1 MASVIAFDVNETLLD
16 LRALD
21 EPFEALL
28 GSAALRPQWF
38 ALMLQLAFV
47 GGLTG
52 RYTDFTTAQRAALA
66 MLAEREG
73 VPLSAA
79 DIDGLV
85 ARMSS
90 LPPHPEVPGAL
101 ARLSG
106 TGLRMVALTNSV
118 PAVAEAQVA
127 GAGLAEYF
135 HAVISADTVRHLKPA
150 PQPYQE
156 VARASGVAIDQV
168 RLVAAHSWDVSGALS
183 AGCRAAF
190 VARPGMVLS
199 PLGEQPDI
207 IGPDLAAVT
216 EQIIAVDA

>member
-1 MASVIAFDVNETLLD
+1 
-16 LRALD
+16 
-21 EPFEALL
+21 
-28 GSAALRPQWF
+28 
-38 ALMLQLAFV
+38 
-47 GGLTG
+47 
-52 RYTDFTTAQRAALA
+52 
-66 MLAEREG
+66 MLAWATRADTAFSALPFAAAKALWSTEPMKAKAW
-73 VPLSAA
+73 PLS
-79 DIDGLV
+79 
-85 ARMSS
+85 
-90 LPPHPEVPGAL
+90 
-101 ARLSG
+101 
-106 TGLRMVALTNSV
+106 TALTNSV

-127 GAGLAEYF
+127 GAGLAGYF